1 MGATVA
7 AGCDGTWVGN
17 RCSGRCAGFWG
28 GHSSF
33 MICVRWLAVCGGLVV
48 SSAAPAA
55 PGEEFAGV
63 VAGFSQLEWLAG
75 AGLNEEPLDN
85 NDWLPEFEGAAAV
98 EVELSNPHFAAADAL
113 GRVFIADKASHS
125 ILRIDPDG
133 RVFTH
138 AGLHVAGTG
147 QLPAAPATTQALDSP
162 NGLFVKPD
170 GTVFIYDT
178 GNHRIRRVAPDGT
191 MTTVVNDA
199 SRTYSAIG
207 RGLWVSPDEKTVIYT
222 DGTVV
227 KQSRNGVITTLAS
240 GFEELG
246 NIDVHPLTGR
256 LYVTDRA
263 STDST
268 KSAVWRL
275 EVDGTRTRVAGNGE
289 VSGGG
294 DGWPATETFLDQ
306 VRGIAFTPVGG
317 YYLCTH
323 KGGDVWYVDL
333 DGIIHLFL
341 QGRGSGN
348 RNDGNGQSPPVTG
361 FDVLSEPRSV
371 SLAPNG
377 DVLIATNDTG
387 YIRRVRHAE
396 APRQPAPE
404 WLTVAVPRQG
414 SHHLRWTATS
424 GSVYLVE
431 RSVDPAQN
439 DWAVVAVT
447 MPDSGVG
454 EWSGP
459 AVPAAENLFY
469 RIAPPR

>member
-1 MGATVA
+1 
-7 AGCDGTWVGN
+7 
-17 RCSGRCAGFWG
+17 
-28 GHSSF
+28 
-33 MICVRWLAVCGGLVV
+33 MICVRWLAVCCGLAV
-48 SSAAPAA
+48 SPAASAA

-133 RVFTH
+133 RLFTQ
-138 AGLHVAGTG
+138 AGIHVAGTG
-147 QLPAAPATTQALDSP
+147 QLPADPATTQALDSP

-191 MTTVVNDA
+191 MTTVINDA

-222 DGTVV
+222 DGTIV

-306 VRGIAFTPVGG
+306 VRGIAFTPSGG

-348 RNDGNGQSPPVTG
+348 RNDGNGQNPP
-361 FDVLSEPRSV
+361 
-371 SLAPNG
+371 
-377 DVLIATNDTG
+377 LIATNDTG

-396 APRQPAPE
+396 TQRSPAPE

-414 SHHLRWTATS
+414 SHHLQWTATPR
-424 GSVYLVE
+424 SVYLVE
-431 RSVDPAQN
+431 RSLDPAQN
-439 DWAVVAVT
+439 DWTVVAVT
-447 MPDSGVG
+447 MPENGVG

-459 AVPAAENLFY
+459 AVPTAVHLFY